1 MRSGLI
7 DLTRIRAAAAVMC
20 LALLSTSAYAQSLG
34 TFRWQLQ
41 PFCNVITV
49 NVTQQG
55 GIYLVDGTDDR
66 CGNGNQ
72 AGSAVGIANLTPLGL
87 IGFGITTVLPGGMPV
102 HTEATISPSSLGGTW
117 RDSAG
122 NSGTFVFNPGP
133 SATATP
139 RPIPP
144 GGIPPASITNV
155 QIANNA
161 VTTANIVDASITS
174 VDILDA
180 PRAQFAG
187 GDQLLPLTVNAAV
200 VRSINITAPTAGTLI
215 VNASGHFFFP
225 DQTTLDVARCSITTG
240 TQIDFSHLIAFAENT
255 TDAMIYIPFGA
266 TRGFSVA
273 AGMHT
278 INLVCEEAYGDT
290 AVGDSEL
297 TAIFVGGA

>member
-1 MRSGLI
+1 MTLCRTVAL
-7 DLTRIRAAAAVMC
+7 AALC
-20 LALLSTSAYAQSLG
+20 LALSSTSAYAQSLG

-41 PFCNVITV
+41 PFCNVMTV

-55 GIYLVDGTDDR
+55 AIYVLDGTDDR

-72 AGSAVGIANLTPLGL
+72 PGSAVGIAYLTPQGL
-87 IGFGITTVLPGGMPV
+87 LGFGITTVLPGGTPV
-102 HTEATISPSSLGGTW
+102 HTEATLSLSSLGGTW

-122 NSGTFVFNPGP
+122 NSGAFVFNGALPG
-133 SATATP
+133 ATP
-139 RPIPP
+139 RPIPT
-144 GGIPPASITNV
+144 GGISPASITNIH
-155 QIANNA
+155 IANNA

-187 GDQLLPLTVNAAV
+187 GNQLLPLTSTAAV

-215 VNASGHFFFP
+215 VNASGYFSFP
-225 DQTTLDVARCSITTG
+225 DFTTLDAARCSITTG
-240 TQIDFSHLIAFAENT
+240 TAVDLSRLIVFGENTADAMSHL
-255 TDAMIYIPFGA
+255 PFGA
-266 TRGFSVA
+266 TRGFSVP
-273 AGMHT
+273 AGTHT

-290 AVGDSEL
+290 AIGGSEV

>member
-1 MRSGLI
+1 MTPFRSGVLA
-7 DLTRIRAAAAVMC
+7 LC
-20 LALLSTSAYAQSLG
+20 LALSSTSAFAQSLG

-55 GIYLVDGTDDR
+55 AIYVLDGTDDR

-72 AGSAVGIANLTPLGL
+72 PGSAVGIAYLTPQGL
-87 IGFGITTVLPGGMPV
+87 LGFGITTVLPGGTPV
-102 HTEATISPSSLGGTW
+102 HTEATLSLSSLGGTW

-122 NSGTFVFNPGP
+122 NSGAFVINGALPG
-133 SATATP
+133 ATP
-139 RPIPP
+139 RPLPS
-144 GGIPPASITNV
+144 GGIRPASITNV
-155 QIANNA
+155 HMANNA
-161 VTTANIVDASITS
+161 VTSANIVDASITS

-240 TQIDFSHLIAFAENT
+240 TEIDFSHLIAFAENT